1 MKRTVVVVDDEPI
14 IRLDLC
20 QMLEEHD
27 FQVVAEGAD
36 GFDAVEFCRQKHPEI
51 VLLDLEMPIFDGMT
65 AAETI
70 LAEELADCVV
80 ICTAFADEEFIR
92 KAGNIGVSGYLVKP
106 VEQRNLGPTLEI
118 ALAQGR
124 RVSTYKEEVKE
135 AERKIEENKII
146 ERAKGRLAKV
156 KNIPELD
163 AYREMQKAAM
173 EKRVAL
179 IVIAKAVLAQ
189 EIKQDEVMQAKKIL
203 MREKGL
209 SEPEAYKFL
218 SKMSARQK
226 VSIKEVAAKVLDQGG
241 IK

>member
-20 QMLEEHD
+20 QMLEELD

>member
-20 QMLEEHD
+20 QMLEELD

-36 GFDAVEFCRQKHPEI
+36 GFDAVEFCQQKHPDI
-51 VLLDLEMPIFDGMT
+51 VLLDLEMPIFDGMA

-70 LAEELADCVV
+70 LTEELADCVV

-118 ALAQGR
+118 ALAQSR
-124 RVSTYKEEVKE
+124 RVSNYKEEAKE

-146 ERAKGRLAKV
+146 ERAKGRLAKE
-156 KNIPELD
+156 KDISELD
-163 AYREMQKAAM
+163 AYREMQKTAM
-173 EKRVAL
+173 EKRVTL
-179 IVIAKAVLAQ
+179 IAIAKAVLNQGA
-189 EIKQDEVMQAKKIL
+189 KQDEVMQAKKLL
-203 MREKGL
+203 MRQKGL

-218 SKMSARQK
+218 SKVAARQK
-226 VSIKEVAAKVLDQGG
+226 ISIKEVATKVLDRGG